1 MQTERL
7 LNEVPCKQPSL
18 FADAPVEVP
27 SSALER
33 PSSDSLDHL
42 AAAQRL
48 AKKLR
53 YGRRKPRTSKRA
65 GIAICQHLIA
75 LLQEGGDQAT
85 QSRQQKMSPRMNAES
100 QRPN

>member
-7 LNEVPCKQPSL
+7 LNEVPCKQASL
-18 FADAPVEVP
+18 FADLP
-27 SSALER
+27 SDDSSDD
-33 PSSDSLDHL
+33 PSKVSSKVSTGPLQRSSPDSLDHL

-75 LLQEGGDQAT
+75 LLHEGG
-85 QSRQQKMSPRMNAES
+85 N
-100 QRPN
+100 